1 MDKPDFSAMV
11 VQDARVFKSGNS
23 LAVRLPR
30 GIARHFDLKD
40 GTALEIAA
48 GNDVIILRKTP
59 EKTLDELIDE
69 ITPENIYPELFPGP
83 MVGVEIW

>member
-1 MDKPDFSAMV
+1 MV
-11 VQDARVFKSGNS
+11 VQNARVFKSGNS

-30 GIARHFDLKD
+30 AIARHFELED

-48 GNDVIILRKTP
+48 GNDVIYLRKIA

-69 ITPENIYPELFPGP
+69 ITPDNIYPELFPGP
-83 MVGVEIW
+83 PVGVEIW